1 MAQDQDPHTI
11 AAEKKVRAERK
22 QTPLSLPPL
31 PGRVEKKSKARAT
44 PGLDKRILAAINTGR
59 NLSQPPAQPHSR
71 VVVERAIGFA
81 GGADTEVIGPPAN
94 AAAREASEAETL
106 GFTPQQAQEL
116 IKLLEAEID
125 TRRQM
130 QRALEAHWKAAEI
143 NSGE

>member
-59 NLSQPPAQPHSR
+59 NL
-71 VVVERAIGFA
+71 V
-81 GGADTEVIGPPAN
+81 

-130 QRALEAHWKAAEI
+130 QRALEAHCKAAEI

>member
-11 AAEKKVRAERK
+11 AAEKVRAERK
-22 QTPLSLPPL
+22 QTPLSSPLL
-31 PGRVEKKSKARAT
+31 PGEVEKKSKTRAT

-59 NLSQPPAQPHSR
+59 NL
-71 VVVERAIGFA
+71 V
-81 GGADTEVIGPPAN
+81 

-130 QRALEAHWKAAEI
+130 QRALEAHCEAAEI

>member
-31 PGRVEKKSKARAT
+31 PGQVEKKSKTRAT

-59 NLSQPPAQPHSR
+59 NL
-71 VVVERAIGFA
+71 V
-81 GGADTEVIGPPAN
+81 

-130 QRALEAHWKAAEI
+130 QRALEAHCEAAEI

>member
-11 AAEKKVRAERK
+11 AAEKKVRAE

-31 PGRVEKKSKARAT
+31 PGQVEKKSKTRAT

-59 NLSQPPAQPHSR
+59 NL
-71 VVVERAIGFA
+71 V
-81 GGADTEVIGPPAN
+81 

-130 QRALEAHWKAAEI
+130 QRALEAHCKAAEI

>member
-11 AAEKKVRAERK
+11 AAEKKVRAE

-31 PGRVEKKSKARAT
+31 PGQVEKKSKTRAT
-44 PGLDKRILAAINTGR
+44 PGLDKRILAAINMGR
-59 NLSQPPAQPHSR
+59 NL
-71 VVVERAIGFA
+71 V
-81 GGADTEVIGPPAN
+81 
-94 AAAREASEAETL
+94 AAAREANEAETL

-130 QRALEAHWKAAEI
+130 QRALEAHCKAAEI